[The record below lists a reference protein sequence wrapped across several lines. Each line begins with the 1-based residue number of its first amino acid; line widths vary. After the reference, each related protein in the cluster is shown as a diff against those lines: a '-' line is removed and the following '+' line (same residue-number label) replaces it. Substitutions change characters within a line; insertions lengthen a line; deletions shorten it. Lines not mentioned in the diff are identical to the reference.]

1 MFYNSRHSSFLG
13 INCIITISL
22 TLKVYRNGGMSTG
35 HPDKDGMDRESPFH
49 ENWMSS
55 GMSMDGTGGIDRY
68 KKEAP

>member
-1 MFYNSRHSSFLG
+1 
-13 INCIITISL
+13 
-22 TLKVYRNGGMSTG
+22 MSTG
-35 HPDKDGMDRESPFH
+35 HPDKDGMDGESPFH